1 MDRMILFV
9 HFFAEISRKVKR
21 GGIMDAVRANAR
33 EIVERLAA
41 ASSEAD
47 RQGMARFGITSAK
60 ARVLG
65 VRKPTLRAM
74 AKAIG
79 RDHALALELWAT
91 GVHEARIL
99 ACLVAD
105 PTATGVELAEAWMAD
120 FDSWELCDQCCM
132 NLLDRV
138 PYAWEKA
145 VEWSGREE
153 EFIRRTGFVLMAV
166 LAVHDKKAEDAR
178 FLAFLPLIERH
189 AEDPRNFVKK
199 AVNWALRSIGKRN
212 ARLREA
218 AMETARRLIARDDK
232 TARWIG
238 RDALRELESKT

>member
-1 MDRMILFV
+1 
-9 HFFAEISRKVKR
+9 
-21 GGIMDAVRANAR
+21 MDAVRANAR

-60 ARVLG
+60 AEVLG
-65 VRKPTLRAM
+65 VRMPVLRAM
-74 AKAIG
+74 AKEIG
-79 RDHALALELWAT
+79 RDHELALELWAT
-91 GVHEARIL
+91 AVHEARIL
-99 ACLVAD
+99 ACLLAEPRRVDEA
-105 PTATGVELAEAWMAD
+105 LAEAWVAD
-120 FDSWELCDQCCM
+120 FDSWGLCDQCCL

-138 PYAWEKA
+138 PFAYAKA
-145 VEWSGREE
+145 VEWIEREP
-153 EFIRRTGFVLMAV
+153 EFTRRTGFALMAV

-178 FLAFLPLIERH
+178 FLAWLPLVERH

-199 AVNWALRSIGKRN
+199 AVNWALRSVGKRN